1 MSPEVP
7 TDVSVQEVLD
17 YLDALSAESARLP
30 SYFPA
35 HFRGEE
41 AGRGRFDAVRPTVQV
56 LGVRALCDHRHA
68 EERERGRR
76 AGVADDLHDAASA
89 SDGWDEPLVEGSCER
104 QTAPLKVPWDE
115 HVAAQFPR
123 AIVLGDPGLGKTWLL
138 RHEAR
143 RLAVNAARLLRSG
156 AGTPEMITLPLPA
169 RLSDINGTDGPLEAE
184 LAETAGS
191 GRSGAFHSFVLRQLE
206 AGLAAVLLDAWDEVP
221 VEVTEPV
228 HLNSATSGHR
238 GRLGARIEAFARRHL
253 RCGLLLTSRLSGYRG
268 LQIPGASELE
278 LCAFDWAQ
286 IETFARAWCDD
297 AEPFLAWLQQNPR
310 LLRLARIP
318 LMLTLIARADFQ
330 RRQQTGEL
338 DERADALSRRVPIYR
353 LCLCTL
359 LRDGRENTQ
368 PGASSVNYAE
378 AILDVLAQ
386 PAYALFASDHEQFGE
401 ELLRK
406 ELRAALR
413 GMGEE
418 HELSGRDATSVIFE
432 CMQSAILLS
441 AGNQPHAPLSFLHH
455 SFHEYLAA
463 RALARRVNAEGWD
476 AIADLVDRK
485 SWRPGWHEVIVLLA
499 GQLADPTPLLRL
511 LAERGRDDLFRHRL
525 ALAALCLAEIA
536 AENHDPSLVNK
547 IATEAVD
554 IWVRHRRAGTEAAVR
569 HLTFALPAL
578 GTTMAGLTDG
588 TRSGAVILKGG
599 RSVNPRQRQAADD
612 TSGRRIVA
620 AAPAL
625 GRLLNWSRANDY
637 DMRSAAVEALYR
649 LAPAGPALAHLLSG
663 IRNAPREVS
672 QATIEALPALGPA
685 AAQALDRL
693 VELIRDPRPGLRSNI
708 VEALA
713 ALGPAAAPALD
724 SLLEL
729 TRDRDEDVQLTAVK
743 ALGAVGPP
751 AAPALDRLLEMIK
764 GADYRLRRELAGAL
778 AGLGR
783 AAAPA
788 ADALLELSRDRYG
801 HVRSGAVRALGALGH
816 TSALALDRLLEMTN
830 DDDEGIRRQIASE
843 LFGLAPASSR
853 AMQGLLHLSRDTNPG
868 VRRAIIA
875 MLGRLAVGPTAVSA
889 LKRLQE
895 VSRDA
900 DSSIR
905 ADAVKALGELGPAA
919 APALDRILE
928 LTWDADNSV
937 RLSAVA
943 ALGGLGT
950 AAAPALDR
958 LLNVLQEACKA
969 APMSSMMLGRR
980 RGISFDI
987 RDPQVGREEALAVL
1001 ASGAGLDL
1009 LRMGLVRQ
1017 AAASAL
1023 GGLGPAAVPALDRL
1037 VELSRDA
1044 DSTTRSVAVRAL
1056 GRLGPAAAGAID
1068 RLLELTRDADHLVR
1082 WAAVSAL
1089 GALGS
1094 AGEPALARI
1103 LELTRDSHPIVRRA
1117 AIRAL
1122 HRLGRGTAPV
1132 VDRLVELT
1140 SPGVNHKIMFMAV
1153 RLLFLRVAGRDLE
1166 VEAPPIFRESDLFL
1180 RTDAAEALGH
1190 IMANGVRILAPR
1202 RWKWFSRPTGLTD
1215 LDKLDPEKPAI
1226 S

>member
-1 MSPEVP
+1 MSPEVL
-7 TDVSVQEVLD
+7 TDVSVEEVLE

-30 SYFPA
+30 NYFPA
-35 HFRGEE
+35 HFRREE
-41 AGRGRFDAVRPTVQV
+41 AGRGRFDAVRPTVQD
-56 LGVRALCDHRHA
+56 LGDRSPWDHGHA
-68 EERERGRR
+68 DERERSLRS
-76 AGVADDLHDAASA
+76 GVTDDLLDTASA
-89 SDGWDEPLVEGSCER
+89 SDGWHEPLVEGSCDR
-104 QTAPLKVPWDE
+104 RTAPMKVPWDE

-123 AIVLGDPGLGKTWLL
+123 AIILGDPGLGKTWLV

-143 RLAVNAARLLRSG
+143 RLALNAARLLRSG
-156 AGTPEMITLPLPA
+156 AGTPDRITLPLPA

-191 GRSGAFHSFVLRQLE
+191 GRSGAFRSFVLRQLE
-206 AGLAAVLLDAWDEVP
+206 AGLAVVLLDAWDEVP
-221 VEVTEPV
+221 DQVPEPV
-228 HLNSATSGHR
+228 QLNSAASGHR
-238 GRLGARIEAFARRHL
+238 GRLGTRIETFARRHIG
-253 RCGLLLTSRLSGYRG
+253 CGLLLTSRLAGYGG
-268 LQIPGASELE
+268 LQIPDASKME
-278 LCAFDWAQ
+278 LCAFDWSQ
-286 IETFARAWCDD
+286 IETFARAWYDD

-338 DERADALSRRVPIYR
+338 NERADALSRRAPIYR

-359 LRDGRENTQ
+359 LRDGREKTQ
-368 PGASSVNYAE
+368 PGSSSVSYAD

-386 PAYALFASDHEQFGE
+386 PAYALFSCDREQFGE
-401 ELLRK
+401 EVLRD
-406 ELRAALR
+406 EVRAALR
-413 GMGEE
+413 GLGED

-432 CMQSAILLS
+432 CLQGAILLA
-441 AGNQPHAPLSFLHH
+441 AGNRRNAPLSFLHR

-485 SWRPGWHEVIVLLA
+485 SWRPGWQDVIVLLA

-536 AENHDPSLVNK
+536 AGNVDPSLVNK
-547 IATEAVD
+547 IATEVVD

-578 GTTMAGLTDG
+578 GTTMAASTDG
-588 TRSGAVILKGG
+588 TRYAAALPKGS
-599 RSVNPRQRQAADD
+599 RSVNPRLSQAAAD
-612 TSGRRIVA
+612 TSGRRIVV
-620 AAPAL
+620 APAL
-625 GRLLNWSRANDY
+625 DRLLNWSRASDY
-637 DMRSAAVEALYR
+637 YVRSAAVEALFR

-663 IRNAPREVS
+663 IGNAPREVS
-672 QATIEALPALGPA
+672 QATIEALPVLGPA
-685 AAQALDRL
+685 AAPALDRL
-693 VELIRDPRPGLRSNI
+693 VELIRDPRPGLRSSI

-724 SLLEL
+724 RLLEL
-729 TRDRDEDVQLTAVK
+729 THDDDEHVQLTAVK
-743 ALGAVGPP
+743 AMGAVGP
-751 AAPALDRLLEMIK
+751 AAASALNRLLEMISV
-764 GADYRLRRELAGAL
+764 ADFRLRRELAWAL
-778 AGLGR
+778 GGLGR

-788 ADALLELSRDRYG
+788 LDTLLEMTRDRYC
-801 HVRSGAVRALGALGH
+801 HVRSGAVRALGALGQ
-816 TSALALDRLLEMTN
+816 TSALALDRLLEMTH
-830 DDDEGIRRQIASE
+830 DDDEAIRRQIASE
-843 LFGLAPASSR
+843 LFGLAPTSSR
-853 AMQGLLHLSRDTNPG
+853 AMQGLLELSQDTNPG

-889 LKRLQE
+889 LERLLE
-895 VSRDA
+895 LSREA
-900 DSSIR
+900 DNSIR
-905 ADAVKALGELGPAA
+905 RDAVKALGELGPAA

-928 LTWDADNSV
+928 LTWDADTSV
-937 RLSAVA
+937 RSSAVE

-958 LLNVLQEACKA
+958 ILNVLQEARKA
-969 APMSSMMLGRR
+969 APMSSIMLGRR
-980 RGISFDI
+980 RGISFDL
-987 RDPQVGREEALAVL
+987 RDPQIGREEALAVL
-1001 ASGAGLDL
+1001 ASGAGSDM

-1017 AAASAL
+1017 AAARAL

-1044 DSTTRSVAVRAL
+1044 DATTRSVAVRAL
-1056 GRLGPAAAGAID
+1056 GSLGPAAAAAFD

-1082 WAAVSAL
+1082 WAAVGAL

-1094 AGEPALARI
+1094 AGEPALDRI

-1122 HRLGRGTAPV
+1122 GRLGKGTAPV
-1132 VDRLVELT
+1132 VNRLVKLT
-1140 SPGVNHKIMFMAV
+1140 SPGVNYKVMFMAV
-1153 RLLFLRVAGRDLE
+1153 RLLFLRIVGRDLE
-1166 VEAPPIFRESDLFL
+1166 AEAPPIFNGSDLFL

-1190 IMANGVRILAPR
+1190 IMAHGVRVLAPR
-1202 RWKWFSRPTGLTD
+1202 RGKWFSRRNGLTH